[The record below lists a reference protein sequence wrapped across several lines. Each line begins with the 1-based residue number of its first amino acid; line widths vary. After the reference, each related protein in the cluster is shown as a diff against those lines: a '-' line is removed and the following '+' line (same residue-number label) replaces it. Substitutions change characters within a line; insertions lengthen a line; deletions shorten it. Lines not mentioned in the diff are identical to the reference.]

1 MKTLLHSFQ
10 LPQNSSGN
18 SVSVDLYQGADKS
31 NAQHIE
37 QDWSSW
43 FDDAPGAQDAH
54 WEWDEKLFLAEDNP
68 LLFDVFV
75 LEAENTT
82 QAVMLAMKG
91 GLKCTSIHPDHPRLP
106 LVYIDLLATAPW
118 NRRAKSDPVRFK
130 GCGQIMIATAVSL
143 SMDEG
148 FKGRVGLHSLTGA
161 ESFYRHRIGM
171 SEFPEDPTYHNLR
184 YFELSEA
191 QAVAFLSNQPSTKG
205 GRS

>member
-1 MKTLLHSFQ
+1 MKAILRSFQ
-10 LPQNSSGN
+10 LPQNNSGN
-18 SVSVDLYQGADKS
+18 NVSVELYRGADKS
-31 NAQHIE
+31 NADHIDR
-37 QDWSSW
+37 DWSAW
-43 FDDAPGAQDAH
+43 FDQAPGAQDAH
-54 WEWDEKLFLAEDNP
+54 WRWDEKLFRAEDDP

-118 NRRAKSDPVRFK
+118 NRQAKSDPVRFK
-130 GCGQIMIATAVSL
+130 GCGQLMIATAVSL
-143 SMDEG
+143 SMSEG

-161 ESFYRHRIGM
+161 ESFYRRRIGM
-171 SEFPEDPTYHNLR
+171 TEFPPDPTYGGLR
-184 YFELSEA
+184 YFELSET
-191 QAVAFLSNQPSTKG
+191 QAAAFLSNQPSTKG